1 MPAENHTV
9 NPSFNITTE
18 NTPLNKPNLFI
29 SAGKQG
35 ISFIQLDTDSN
46 TFISV
51 LVYHF
56 AKNLTSTAIA
66 EQVNEIVSS
75 ENLSQQHFKKIFVTW
90 CFDENVFVPQE
101 YFDAGNS
108 KEMLVLV
115 HGDLMQGA
123 VQNELVATHNLH
135 TVYKIPAAVK
145 NIFNIAFPFCIQ
157 NHQSSLLIN
166 FEKNNKDLLYCNFY
180 PEHLTVL
187 LRKNGQLQIIQQFE
201 YASPEDAVYHLLNV
215 CQSFETDA
223 AKTILTVSGMIDTDS
238 NLYSELYKYF
248 QSVNCADLS
257 ASFNYAEE
265 IKDHPAHYF
274 SHLFATASC
283 VL

>member
-56 AKNLTSTAIA
+56 AKNLTATAIA
-66 EQVNEIVSS
+66 EQVNKIVSG

>member
-1 MPAENHTV
+1 LPAENHTV

-29 SAGKQG
+29 TAGKQG
-35 ISFIQLDTDSN
+35 ISFIQLDTDSS

-56 AKNLTSTAIA
+56 AKHLTAAAVA
-66 EQVNEIVSS
+66 EEINNIVSA
-75 ENLSQQHFKKIFVTW
+75 ENLSQQHFKKIFVAW
-90 CFDENVFVPQE
+90 CFDENVLVPHE

-108 KEMLVLV
+108 KEMLELV
-115 HGDLMQGA
+115 HGDLMQGT
-123 VQNELVATHNLH
+123 VQNELVTAHNLH

-145 NIFNIAFPFCIQ
+145 NIFNNYFPFCIQ
-157 NHQSSLLIN
+157 SHQSSSLIN

-187 LRKNGQLQIIQQFE
+187 LRKNDQLQVIQQFE

-223 AKTILTVSGMIDTDS
+223 PKTILTVSGMIDTDS
-238 NLYSELYKYF
+238 SLYSELYKYF
-248 QSVNCADLS
+248 QCVNCADLP
-257 ASFNYAEE
+257 ASFNYADE
-265 IKDHPAHYF
+265 IKNHPKHYF

>member
-1 MPAENHTV
+1 M

-56 AKNLTSTAIA
+56 AKNLTATAIA

>member
-56 AKNLTSTAIA
+56 AKNLTATAIA

-90 CFDENVFVPQE
+90 CFDENVLVPQDF
-101 YFDAGNS
+101 FDAGNCN
-108 KEMLVLV
+108 EMLELV
-115 HGDLMQGA
+115 YGDLMPGA
-123 VQNELVATHNLH
+123 VQTELVTTHNLH

-145 NIFNIAFPFCIQ
+145 NIFNNHFPFCIQ

-180 PEHLTVL
+180 PEHLTVM
-187 LRKNGQLQIIQQFE
+187 LRKNGQLQVIQQFE

-248 QSVNCADLS
+248 QSVNCTDLPAD
-257 ASFNYAEE
+257 FNYAEE
-265 IKDHPAHYF
+265 IKGYPKHYF

>member
-56 AKNLTSTAIA
+56 AKNLTATAIA

-108 KEMLVLV
+108 KEMLLLV

>member
-46 TFISV
+46 TYISV

-56 AKNLTSTAIA
+56 AKHLTATAIA

-90 CFDENVFVPQE
+90 YFDENVFVPQE

-145 NIFNIAFPFCIQ
+145 NIFNNHFPFSIQ

>member
-56 AKNLTSTAIA
+56 AKNLTATAIA

-108 KEMLVLV
+108 KEMLLLV

-238 NLYSELYKYF
+238 SLYSELYKYF

-265 IKDHPAHYF
+265 IKGYPKHYF

>member
-29 SAGKQG
+29 TAGKQG
-35 ISFIQLDTDSN
+35 MSFIQLDTESN

-56 AKNLTSTAIA
+56 AKHLTAAAVA
-66 EQVNEIVSS
+66 EEINNIVSA

-90 CFDENVFVPQE
+90 CFDENVLVPHE
-101 YFDAGNS
+101 YFDAGSS
-108 KEMLVLV
+108 KEMLELV

-123 VQNELVATHNLH
+123 VQNELVTTHNLH

-145 NIFNIAFPFCIQ
+145 NIFNNHFPFCIQ
-157 NHQSSLLIN
+157 SHQSSSLIN

-187 LRKNGQLQIIQQFE
+187 LRKNGQLQIIQQYE

-238 NLYSELYKYF
+238 SLYSELYKYF
-248 QSVNCADLS
+248 QAVNCADLP
-257 ASFNYAEE
+257 ADFNYAEE
-265 IKDHPAHYF
+265 IKSHPKHYF
-274 SHLFATASC
+274 SHLFAIASC

>member
-56 AKNLTSTAIA
+56 AKNLTATAIA

-238 NLYSELYKYF
+238 SLYSELYKYF

>member
-56 AKNLTSTAIA
+56 AKNLTATAIA

-90 CFDENVFVPQE
+90 CFDENVFVPQQ

-108 KEMLVLV
+108 KEMLELV

>member
-180 PEHLTVL
+180 QEHLTVL

-238 NLYSELYKYF
+238 SLYSELYKYF

>member
-56 AKNLTSTAIA
+56 AKHLTATAIA

-90 CFDENVFVPQE
+90 YFDENVFVPQE

-135 TVYKIPAAVK
+135 TVYKIPAVVK

>member
-56 AKNLTSTAIA
+56 AKNLTATAIA